1 MKKLLCGVLAAVS
14 VLACS
19 TSPVVASAAAPYTA
33 EDWDL
38 TRAAIEYTDAG
49 IEITQTELGTPDNHA
64 IAILEVPFED
74 LDSFEIKFS
83 ITMEKY
89 VATGRLAND
98 VWTAVNVMGV
108 PAFFNWR
115 NSETYGWAKD
125 SPGLVSRF
133 FSYDGDL
140 RLISDV
146 YQEGYKTAGDD
157 PSSQTVDTWTCL
169 NASAGASID
178 NDITLKLVWETLEDD
193 ASKSF
198 YSMYINGNK
207 ISKSDELAFID
218 REVLFPE
225 DKIYL
230 TIVMNTEDKA
240 TNDFSKVVIKE
251 INGVSMSASAN
262 NGNGGSTDNGTSEN
276 GTSNGGASDAKD
288 KSSGCGSAI
297 GVSAVALVALGA
309 FALVLKKKED

>member
-1 MKKLLCGVLAAVS
+1 MKKSLCGILAAVS
-14 VLACS
+14 ILVYGA
-19 TSPVVASAAAPYTA
+19 SPIVAASAAAPYTV

-38 TRAAIEYTDAG
+38 TRATVEYTDAG
-49 IEITQTELGTPDNHA
+49 IEITQTEMGIPDSQA
-64 IAILEVPFED
+64 IAILEVPFEN

-83 ITMEKY
+83 VTMNDY
-89 VATGRLAND
+89 VASGRLAND
-98 VWTAVNVMGV
+98 VWAAVNVMGV

-115 NSETYGWAKD
+115 NSESYGWAKD
-125 SPGLVSRF
+125 SPGLVTRF

-140 RLISDV
+140 RLITDV

-169 NASAGASID
+169 NTSAGASIEK
-178 NDITLKLVWETLEDD
+178 DITLKFAWETLADD

-207 ISKSDELAFID
+207 VTTSDELAFVD

-225 DKIYL
+225 DKLYL
-230 TIVMNTEDKA
+230 TVVMNTQDRD

-251 INGVSMSASAN
+251 INGVAMGKVEDNGSSE
-262 NGNGGSTDNGTSEN
+262 GNGGND
-276 GTSNGGASDAKD
+276 GG
-288 KSSGCGSAI
+288 SSGCGSVI
-297 GVSAVALVALGA
+297 GATATLTGLAALGA
-309 FALVLKKKED
+309 CCVALKKRRE